1 MIVLDVEGLTLVIK
15 NADDWY
21 VRVRTKLYDNRHNNE
36 FLIFDGK
43 FINVYIDDLKKAWNF
58 AADRMNQIIQDNYDY
73 FQNVANQMSEKEDLE
88 EEDGLNLGDEEYDS
102 EGGLGIL
109 LQPSSLSAT
118 DIIDFDPN
126 DEFAYCR
133 FTGIVNIFYQG
144 LYNADFTLDNQQQ
157 ISIFINRLEKCY
169 FTAQKIISEVIP
181 VIEKAVEQ
189 QEFNSLCTIIENE
202 NFSPIARDESLI
214 NFRKKNTVPRIKQEH
229 GATYF

>member
-73 FQNVANQMSEKEDLE
+73 FQNVVNQMSEKEDFKE
-88 EEDGLNLGDEEYDS
+88 GDGLNLGDEEYDS

-126 DEFAYCR
+126 DEFAYYR
-133 FTGIVNIFYQG
+133 FMDVINIFYMD
-144 LYNADFTLDNQQQ
+144 LKNAIFTFEKREQVFDF
-157 ISIFINRLEKCY
+157 IVKLEKVKSV
-169 FTAQKIISEVIP
+169 AEKIIVEVVP
-181 VIEKAVEQ
+181 SLEKATEQ
-189 QEFNSLCTIIENE
+189 QELKSNYAVIENE
-202 NFSPIARDESLI
+202 IFSKIDRDEAII